1 MDFQRCVAV
10 GGGKY
15 NMLYGRD
22 EMALSALA
30 MGAAAAVSSTI
41 GYSPTLP
48 PTLANI
54 EIFRRVDLFC
64 EGTISYDGCRQRL
77 LLARGRPERDK
88 HDD

>member
-41 GYSPTLP
+41 GYSPTLRDALRLWAAGDTAGASRRRRRTRTSA
-48 PTLANI
+48 PTSPST
-54 EIFRRVDLFC
+54 RRRRR
-64 EGTISYDGCRQRL
+64 TCRR
-77 LLARGRPERDK
+77 RS
-88 HDD
+88 